1 MKQFRYLEEESILEL
16 SIDRCIGCGNCVEVC
31 PHRVFGL
38 SGKKVTLLDR
48 GACMECGA
56 CALNCPTAALYVNPD
71 DGCGCAA
78 YIINSWFAR
87 FRGKPSSS
95 CGC

>member
-16 SIDRCIGCGNCVEVC
+16 TIDKCIGCGNCVEVC

-38 SGKKVTLLDR
+38 DGKKVTLLDR

-56 CALNCPTAALYVNPD
+56 CALNCPTAAL
-71 DGCGCAA
+71 
-78 YIINSWFAR
+78 
-87 FRGKPSSS
+87 
-95 CGC
+95 

>member
-1 MKQFRYLEEESILEL
+1 MKQFRYLEEDSILEL
-16 SIDRCIGCGNCVEVC
+16 TIDKCIGCGTCVEVC

-38 SGKKVTLLDR
+38 DGKKVTLLDR

-87 FRGKPSSS
+87 LRGKPSSS